1 MVRKP
6 ITRPARKPAR
16 ASVVVKAARKPRAAK
31 KSSKNSKVKNSQKT
45 WSAVDPATMEAAAEK
60 IRASVAARKR
70 TIAATTIFAGPGR
83 PKPASAAEVDIPRTQ
98 IKKRPAA
105 MKAVTKKRSSA
116 PRARRRTAVDRFN
129 DLPPDAPLTDR
140 VTHAIERELD
150 SIQKIVGRRR
160 LNEALRTEAERRAR
174 TLASLAR
181 TLTELKKVQGGNE
194 QRPAEDD
201 DRPRDLDELRRRI
214 AERLARRPG
223 GRPPIPVDGNDAG
236 RERLPE

>member
-1 MVRKP
+1 
-6 ITRPARKPAR
+6 
-16 ASVVVKAARKPRAAK
+16 
-31 KSSKNSKVKNSQKT
+31 
-45 WSAVDPATMEAAAEK
+45 MEAAAEK

-83 PKPASAAEVDIPRTQ
+83 PKPASAAEVDIPPTQ

-194 QRPAEDD
+194 QRSAEDD